1 MYNTIFLNLF
11 NVQTYRIKNLIR
23 FNNVRC
29 LDCVAG
35 ESVEIL
41 LEHSTKLVELFQYP
55 WEAILL
61 MYINLK
67 YAGANPEEVVR
78 RMVDG
83 KVYFVLNLPSCSGYR
98 RVKIMAFS
106 INHTSILSNVQ
117 KIIYHYNTTL
127 SLSNTRRWKVTI
139 SSSSL

>member
-1 MYNTIFLNLF
+1 M
-11 NVQTYRIKNLIR
+11 
-23 FNNVRC
+23 
-29 LDCVAG
+29 
-35 ESVEIL
+35 EIL

-83 KVYFVLNLPSCSGYR
+83 KVYFVLNLPSCSCYR
-98 RVKIMAFS
+98 RVKIMAFL

-117 KIIYHYNTTL
+117 KRIYYYNTTL
-127 SLSNTRRWKVTI
+127 SLFNTQRWKVTI

>member
-1 MYNTIFLNLF
+1 MYYFL
-11 NVQTYRIKNLIR
+11 I
-23 FNNVRC
+23 
-29 LDCVAG
+29 AG

-83 KVYFVLNLPSCSGYR
+83 KVHYFQL
-98 RVKIMAFS
+98 FS
-106 INHTSILSNVQ
+106 FIFL
-117 KIIYHYNTTL
+117 L
-127 SLSNTRRWKVTI
+127 
-139 SSSSL
+139 